1 MIWQPSFIFNESMV
15 MLTVANIITLSRI
28 LLTPL
33 VIVLMVKNFWLESFI
48 LFLCAAS
55 TDLIDGYVA
64 RKFGQSSKFGQILDP
79 IADKI
84 LLGCVMFAMLWLS
97 ILNFYGMKEMFWFLL
112 CKEIILLFGG
122 AVLWF
127 GYKKFIAPSV
137 LSRAVSLCEVGLV
150 CLIFVAQAQLF
161 AVPAIGVYLLMII
174 NVVVACCLLIRYF
187 KIINH
192 EGRAWHK
199 LQ

>member
-1 MIWQPSFIFNESMV
+1 MV
-15 MLTVANIITLSRI
+15 TIANCITLSRI
-28 LLTPL
+28 LLTPI
-33 VIVLMVKNFWLESFI
+33 VIALMVHNLWLASSI
-48 LFLCAAS
+48 VFLCAAA

-64 RKFGQSSKFGQILDP
+64 RIFGQSSKFGQILDP

-84 LLGCVMFAMLWLS
+84 LLGSVMFAMLWLS
-97 ILNFYGMKEMFWFLL
+97 TLNFYGMFAMFWFLL

-127 GYKKFIAPSV
+127 RYKKFIAPSV

-150 CLIFVAQAQLF
+150 LLFFVMQAELLC
-161 AVPAIGVYLLMII
+161 VPAISVYFLMIT
-174 NVVVACCLLIRYF
+174 NVVVSCCLLIRYF